1 MKEVSMY
8 GTMFKARP
16 KSGKFQDLMDVSARE
31 WKERGNIAG
40 FRHAF
45 VLQESNG
52 DVWTMVIFDSEEAY
66 RKNSESP
73 EQDKWFRERR
83 ALLEADP
90 EWHDG
95 TIIEDK
101 P

>member
-1 MKEVSMY
+1 VDH
-8 GTMFKARP
+8 G
-16 KSGKFQDLMDVSARE
+16 DLRQ
-31 WKERGNIAG
+31 RG
-40 FRHAF
+40 
-45 VLQESNG
+45 
-52 DVWTMVIFDSEEAY
+52 AY